1 MSLEMTRWACG
12 VAFLLLCGMT
22 TASGAG
28 VLTELGP
35 QEYFESSQPG
45 KASLVYFGQDGE
57 CLFVLRV
64 GAGAVLQD
72 YGISVVKVNGTIVY
86 FPMGRWEVVLGCLL
100 TFISFPRGSVLLRE
114 FPTDAL
120 FDVNAIVA
128 NVLFALLFN
137 EVKYITTLA
146 ELQKLEDALRGRLN
160 LVFAYVPAVGTPEH
174 RAVMEAAFV
183 YGTMHQFVLT
193 TERMLS
199 RNSDA
204 LSSRLLFCHCKAA
217 VDPAQPC
224 QRTLMEQ
231 PLTTLNIHTYLKL
244 MEAPVVTEV
253 AEDPEKVSTIH
264 LQLGLPLIFILS
276 QKETYE
282 MDKRTA
288 EFVAWQLV
296 GKAGVALLSRYLK
309 EGKLLPTFY
318 TDEIIALVKENLQ
331 SKPIP
336 EEEEEEEDKDN
347 NDVQDDQVVES
358 VYRDRKRELPLEL
371 VRVLTEETFNAA
383 LTETDHTVVLF
394 YASWEAV
401 SLALLQSYLEVAAK
415 LKGTGGISLARVNC
429 WDWPN
434 VCTQQNATRVPV
446 IKTYKQG
453 GRALTY
459 AGMLGAEELQR
470 FIVLSSVSCPLEL
483 ATVEEAEEYLSG
495 RLHPDLSPYRRV
507 SVLGIFDSSMKE
519 AIEAFIEAGTV
530 LNGHVT
536 TGMYYEDD
544 VLPEITVANLPEY
557 FSLEKP
563 FLILFSDGDVNE
575 RAKEEML
582 RLVKGKPRR
591 ALVACW
597 LNLKNTPVGRG
608 ILKAY
613 FQTPPPLPLLVWAD
627 LHSRGQVFAFP
638 SDHAVTETNV
648 LAWLEKL
655 KAGLEIPS
663 GKCPG
668 DDAPRDTPPNP
679 ILTCQKPSQTNRSSI
694 AI

>member
-1 MSLEMTRWACG
+1 M
-12 VAFLLLCGMT
+12 
-22 TASGAG
+22 GAG
-28 VLTELGP
+28 GGCFRFHPCCDSVLTELGP

-45 KASLVYFGQDGE
+45 KASLVYFGQDASPGAH
-57 CLFVLRV
+57 LFLEQLENS
-64 GAGAVLQD
+64 AEVLQD

-199 RNSDA
+199 RSVGPEDSDA

-394 YASWEAV
+394 YATSI
-401 SLALLQSYLEVAAK
+401 SFSLFNLALSVFILRCFS
-415 LKGTGGISLARVNC
+415 GTGGISLARVNC

-663 GKCPG
+663 GKCP
-668 DDAPRDTPPNP
+668 DFLALFSAAEINELIR
-679 ILTCQKPSQTNRSSI
+679 K
-694 AI
+694 